1 MPNSAAISAA
11 AIAIQNNVDEERLST
26 VPRAAHGPKAAY
38 RRPYKGG
45 INFRTPIVKVSRF
58 SRKAVFGRPVAV
70 VSQSH
75 RRAIQSVHR
84 TFANRFA
91 MTARP
96 YPETTGQQVEHGRKY
111 GWIDAIVILTVF
123 VLLWLV
129 VALSGDMQVRFDELH
144 PPPLSLDVALIP
156 YYTARTVLRMFV
168 AFAAALLFTLVYG
181 YVAAKSIRARKV
193 MLPLLDILQSVPVLG
208 FLSITVTGFLALF
221 PGSLLGVECASIF
234 AIFTA
239 QAWNMTFG
247 FYHSLITIPAELQ
260 EAATVFRMN
269 RWQRF
274 TRVELPSSAIGLM
287 WNSMMSFGGGWF
299 FVAQSEAISV
309 LNKNIKLPGLG
320 SYMAAAV
327 EAGDTRAAV
336 YAILAMI
343 VTILVVDQFVWRP
356 LVAWA
361 EKFKLEQ
368 TEGKDHPTSW
378 VLDLLQRSYV
388 LAWLSDHVG
397 RGLGRFTERASTL
410 GSDLTQSLSGYTPR
424 PAKIFVRFGSWV
436 AFAAAVCW
444 LIWNAINIA
453 QDIRTDMTGS
463 QMLHVVWLGVL
474 TLLRVV
480 AMTVIATLIWTPIGV
495 WIGLRPRV
503 ARIAQPLAQIA
514 ASFPVNMTFP
524 FIVAFFIAAH
534 IPINWGSVLL
544 MALGT
549 QWYILFNVIA
559 GAMAIPTDLREASAL
574 FGLRRWQLW
583 KTLIIPAIFPFWVTG
598 ALTATGGAWN
608 ASIVAEVAIWG
619 NDRLVADGLG
629 AYIAQVTEKGDQ
641 PAIYFSIMVM
651 AIFVVL
657 INRIVWRRLYDL
669 AERKFKLD

>member
-1 MPNSAAISAA
+1 
-11 AIAIQNNVDEERLST
+11 
-26 VPRAAHGPKAAY
+26 
-38 RRPYKGG
+38 
-45 INFRTPIVKVSRF
+45 
-58 SRKAVFGRPVAV
+58 
-70 VSQSH
+70 
-75 RRAIQSVHR
+75 
-84 TFANRFA
+84 
-91 MTARP
+91 MTARS
-96 YPETTGQQVEHGRKY
+96 YPETTGQQLERGWRH
-111 GWIDAIVILTVF
+111 GWIDAIVVLTVF

-129 VALSGDMQVRFDELH
+129 VVLSGDMQVRFDELH

-156 YYTARTVLRMFV
+156 YYTSRTVLRMFI
-168 AFAAALLFTLVYG
+168 AFAAALVFTLVYG
-181 YVAAKSIRARKV
+181 YIAAKSVRARKV

-247 FYHSLITIPAELQ
+247 FYHSLVTIPAELQ
-260 EAATVFRMN
+260 EAATVYHMN
-269 RWQRF
+269 RWQRL
-274 TRVELPSSAIGLM
+274 TKVELPSSAIGLM

-336 YAILAMI
+336 YAIVAMI
-343 VTILVVDQFVWRP
+343 VTIVVIDQILWRP

-368 TEGKDHPTSW
+368 TEGKDAPTSW

-388 LAWLSDHVG
+388 LAWISAHIG
-397 RGLGRFTERASTL
+397 RGFGHFTERASMLGADVTQTL
-410 GSDLTQSLSGYTPR
+410 AVRTPGI
-424 PAKIFVRFGSWV
+424 AKLLVRGGVWV
-436 AFAAAVCW
+436 AFAAVLVW
-444 LIWNAINIA
+444 LGLTAFDIA
-453 QDIRTDMTGS
+453 QEIRTDMTAP

-474 TLLRVV
+474 TLLRVA

-503 ARIAQPLAQIA
+503 ARLAQPLAQIA

-559 GAMAIPTDLREASAL
+559 GAMAIPTDLREAAAL
-574 FGLRRWQLW
+574 FGLHRWQLW

-608 ASIVAEVAIWG
+608 ASIVAEVASWG
-619 NDRLVADGLG
+619 KDRLVADGLG

-657 INRIVWRRLYDL
+657 INRILWRRLYDL
-669 AERKFKLD
+669 AERRFKLD

>member
-1 MPNSAAISAA
+1 
-11 AIAIQNNVDEERLST
+11 
-26 VPRAAHGPKAAY
+26 
-38 RRPYKGG
+38 
-45 INFRTPIVKVSRF
+45 
-58 SRKAVFGRPVAV
+58 
-70 VSQSH
+70 
-75 RRAIQSVHR
+75 
-84 TFANRFA
+84 
-91 MTARP
+91 MTTRQ
-96 YPETTGQQVEHGRKY
+96 YPETTGQQVTR
-111 GWIDAIVILTVF
+111 GWRPGWVDAIIILATF
-123 VLLWLV
+123 VLLWMLV
-129 VALSGDMQVRFDELH
+129 VMSGDMRVRFDELH

-156 YYTARTVLRMFV
+156 YYTARTVLRMFI
-168 AFAAALLFTLVYG
+168 AFGAALLFTFAYG
-181 YVAAKSIRARKV
+181 YIAAKSVRARKV

-221 PGSLLGVECASIF
+221 PGSMLGVECASIF

-247 FYHSLITIPAELQ
+247 FYHSVITIPAELQ
-260 EAATVFRMN
+260 EVASVYRMN

-274 TRVELPSSAIGLM
+274 TKVELPFSAIGLM

-320 SYMAAAV
+320 SYMAAAA

-336 YAILAMI
+336 YAIVAMI
-343 VTILVVDQFVWRP
+343 VTIVVIDQILWRP

-368 TEGKDHPTSW
+368 TEGKDNPTSW
-378 VLDLLQRSYV
+378 VLDLLRRSYV

-397 RGLGRFTERASTL
+397 GAVARFSERASAL
-410 GSDLTQSLSGYTPR
+410 GSDLAQTISGRTPA
-424 PAKIFVRFGSWV
+424 PAKVFLRIGFWV
-436 AFAAAVCW
+436 AVAIAVVW
-444 LIWNAINIA
+444 LVLDAVDIA
-453 QDIRTDMTGS
+453 QEIKTDMSGA

-480 AMTVIATLIWTPIGV
+480 AMTAIATLIWTPIGV

-514 ASFPVNMTFP
+514 ASFPANMTFP
-524 FIVAFFIAAH
+524 FIVAFFISTH
-534 IPINWGSVLL
+534 IPINLGSVLL

-559 GAMAIPTDLREASAL
+559 GAMAIPTDLREASVL

-598 ALTATGGAWN
+598 ALTASGGAWN
-608 ASIVAEVAIWG
+608 ASIVAEVASWG
-619 NDRLVADGLG
+619 KDRLVADGLG

-651 AIFVVL
+651 AFFVVVV
-657 INRIVWRRLYDL
+657 NRVLWRRLYDL

>member
-1 MPNSAAISAA
+1 M
-11 AIAIQNNVDEERLST
+11 T
-26 VPRAAHGPKAAY
+26 TRA
-38 RRPYKGG
+38 
-45 INFRTPIVKVSRF
+45 
-58 SRKAVFGRPVAV
+58 
-70 VSQSH
+70 
-75 RRAIQSVHR
+75 
-84 TFANRFA
+84 
-91 MTARP
+91 
-96 YPETTGQQVEHGRKY
+96 YPETTGQQVERGWRF
-111 GWIDAIVILTVF
+111 GWIDAIVILAVF
-123 VLLWLV
+123 ALLWLII
-129 VALSGDMQVRFDELH
+129 ALSGDMRVQFDEVH
-144 PPPLSLDVALIP
+144 APPLSLEVARIP
-156 YYTARTVLRMFV
+156 YYTARTVLRMFI
-168 AFAAALLFTLVYG
+168 AFAAALLFTFTYG
-181 YVAAKSIRARKV
+181 YIAAKSVRGRKI

-247 FYHSLITIPAELQ
+247 FYHSLITIPTELQ
-260 EAATVFRMN
+260 EAASVYQLN

-274 TRVELPSSAIGLM
+274 TKVEVPSSAIGLM

-327 EAGDTRAAV
+327 EAGNTRAAI
-336 YAILAMI
+336 YAIVAMI
-343 VTILVVDQFVWRP
+343 ASIVVLDQLLWRP

-368 TEGKDHPTSW
+368 TEGKDNPTSW

-397 RGLGRFTERASTL
+397 GALGRFSQRASEL
-410 GSDLTQSLSGYTPR
+410 SSDLTHSISGRTPGPVKTVLR
-424 PAKIFVRFGSWV
+424 LAMWIVAGLGVGWLVLDAIGIAKE
-436 AFAAAVCW
+436 
-444 LIWNAINIA
+444 
-453 QDIRTDMTGS
+453 IRTDMTGAE
-463 QMLHVVWLGVL
+463 MLRVVGLGVL
-474 TLLRVV
+474 TLLRVL
-480 AMTVIATLIWTPIGV
+480 AMSVIATLIWTPIGV

-524 FIVAFFIAAH
+524 FIVALFISTH
-534 IPINWGSVLL
+534 IPINVGSVLL

-559 GAMAIPTDLREASAL
+559 GAMAMPSDLREAATL
-574 FGLRRWQLW
+574 FGLRGWRLW

-598 ALTATGGAWN
+598 ALTASGGAWN
-608 ASIVAEVAIWG
+608 ASIVAEVASWG
-619 NDRLVADGLG
+619 KEKLVADGLG

-651 AIFVVL
+651 AVFVVA
-657 INRIVWRRLYDL
+657 INRAFWRRLYDL
-669 AERKFKLD
+669 AERKFKLE

>member
-1 MPNSAAISAA
+1 
-11 AIAIQNNVDEERLST
+11 V
-26 VPRAAHGPKAAY
+26 
-38 RRPYKGG
+38 
-45 INFRTPIVKVSRF
+45 
-58 SRKAVFGRPVAV
+58 
-70 VSQSH
+70 
-75 RRAIQSVHR
+75 
-84 TFANRFA
+84 
-91 MTARP
+91 TARP
-96 YPETTGQQVEHGRKY
+96 YPETTGQQVARGWRN
-111 GWIDAIVILTVF
+111 GWIDAIVVLSTI

-129 VALSGDMQVRFDELH
+129 VVLGGDMRVRFDELN

-156 YYTARTVLRMFV
+156 YYTARTVLRMFL
-168 AFAAALLFTLVYG
+168 AFAAALLFTFVYG
-181 YVAAKSIRARKV
+181 YIAAKSVRARKV

-260 EAATVFRMN
+260 EAATVYKLN
-269 RWQRF
+269 GWQRF
-274 TRVELPSSAIGLM
+274 TKVELPSSAIGLM

-320 SYMAAAV
+320 SYMAATV

-336 YAILAMI
+336 YAIVAMI
-343 VTILVVDQFVWRP
+343 VTIVVIDQLVWRP

-368 TEGKDHPTSW
+368 VEGKDSPTSW
-378 VLDLLQRSYV
+378 LLDLLQHSYV

-397 RGLGRFTERASTL
+397 NAVGRFSESASAL
-410 GSDLTQSLSGYTPR
+410 GSDLTRTISGRTPA
-424 PAKIFVRFGSWV
+424 PAKSLLRIGLWV
-436 AFAAAVCW
+436 LAVFAMGW
-444 LIWNAINIA
+444 LILDAIGIA
-453 QDIRTDMTGS
+453 QQIRTDMSGS

-480 AMTVIATLIWTPIGV
+480 GMSILATLIWTPIGV

-524 FIVAFFIAAH
+524 FIVAFFIFAH
-534 IPINWGSVLL
+534 IPINLGSVLL

-559 GAMAIPTDLREASAL
+559 GAMAIPTDLREAAAL
-574 FGLRRWQLW
+574 FGLHRWQLW

-608 ASIVAEVAIWG
+608 ASIVAEVATWG
-619 NDRLVADGLG
+619 NDKLVADGLG
-629 AYIAQVTEKGDQ
+629 AYIAQVTEQGDQ

-651 AIFVVL
+651 AFFVVV
-657 INRIVWRRLYDL
+657 INRFFWRRLYDL
-669 AERKFKLD
+669 AERKYKLD

>member
-1 MPNSAAISAA
+1 
-11 AIAIQNNVDEERLST
+11 
-26 VPRAAHGPKAAY
+26 
-38 RRPYKGG
+38 
-45 INFRTPIVKVSRF
+45 
-58 SRKAVFGRPVAV
+58 
-70 VSQSH
+70 
-75 RRAIQSVHR
+75 
-84 TFANRFA
+84 
-91 MTARP
+91 MTARA
-96 YPETTGQQVEHGRKY
+96 YPETTGQQVARPWRH
-111 GWIDAIVILTVF
+111 GWIDALVILAIF
-123 VLLWLV
+123 VLLWMLV
-129 VALSGDMQVRFDELH
+129 VLGGDMRARFDELS
-144 PPPLSLDVALIP
+144 PPALSLDVALIP
-156 YYTARTVLRMFV
+156 YYTARTVLRMFI
-168 AFAAALLFTLVYG
+168 AFGAALLFTFTYG
-181 YVAAKSIRARKV
+181 YVAAKSVRARKV
-193 MLPLLDILQSVPVLG
+193 MLPVLDILQSVPVLG

-247 FYHSLITIPAELQ
+247 FYHSMITIPSEMQ
-260 EAATVFRMN
+260 EAASVYRMN

-274 TRVELPSSAIGLM
+274 TKVELPFSAIGLM

-299 FVAQSEAISV
+299 FVAQSEAITV

-336 YAILAMI
+336 YAIAAMI
-343 VTILVVDQFVWRP
+343 TTIVVLDQVLWRP

-368 TEGKDHPTSW
+368 TEGKDNPTSW

-388 LAWLSDHVG
+388 LDWLGNHVG
-397 RGLGRFTERASTL
+397 RVTARFSDRASML
-410 GSDLTQSLSGYTPR
+410 GSDLTQAISGRTPA
-424 PAKIFVRFGSWV
+424 PAKVMLN
-436 AFAAAVCW
+436 AAVWVLAAVSVAW
-444 LIWNAINIA
+444 LVVDAIEIA
-453 QDIRTDMTGS
+453 RRIRTEMTVP

-474 TLLRVV
+474 TLLRVA
-480 AMTVIATLIWTPIGV
+480 AMTVLATLIWTPIGV

-524 FIVAFFIAAH
+524 FIVAFFIWSG
-534 IPINWGSVLL
+534 ISMNLGSVLL

-559 GAMAIPTDLREASAL
+559 GAMAIPTDLREASLL

-583 KTLIIPAIFPFWVTG
+583 RTLIIPAIFPFWVTG

-608 ASIVAEVAIWG
+608 ASIVAEVATWG
-619 NDRLVADGLG
+619 KTRLVADGLG
-629 AYIAQVTEKGDQ
+629 ANIAEVTEKGDL
-641 PAIYFSIMVM
+641 PAIYFSIVVM
-651 AIFVVL
+651 AVFVVAV
-657 INRIVWRRLYDL
+657 NRVLWRRLYDL
-669 AERKFKLD
+669 AERKYKLE

>member
-1 MPNSAAISAA
+1 
-11 AIAIQNNVDEERLST
+11 V
-26 VPRAAHGPKAAY
+26 
-38 RRPYKGG
+38 
-45 INFRTPIVKVSRF
+45 
-58 SRKAVFGRPVAV
+58 
-70 VSQSH
+70 
-75 RRAIQSVHR
+75 
-84 TFANRFA
+84 
-91 MTARP
+91 TARP
-96 YPETTGQQVEHGRKY
+96 YPETTGQQVERGWRF
-111 GWIDAIVILTVF
+111 GWIDALVILAIF
-123 VLLWLV
+123 VLLWLLV
-129 VALSGDMQVRFDELH
+129 VLSGDMRVRFDELN
-144 PPPLSLDVALIP
+144 PPPLSLDLAFIP
-156 YYTARTVLRMFV
+156 YYTARTVLRMFI
-168 AFAAALLFTLVYG
+168 AFAAALLFTFTYG
-181 YVAAKSIRARKV
+181 YIAAKSVRARKV

-260 EAATVFRMN
+260 EAATVYRMN

-274 TRVELPSSAIGLM
+274 TKVEVPSSAIGLM

-336 YAILAMI
+336 YAIGAMI
-343 VTILVVDQFVWRP
+343 FTIVVIDQLVWRP

-368 TEGKDHPTSW
+368 TEGKDNPTSW

-388 LAWLSDHVG
+388 LDWLSDHVG
-397 RGLGRFTERASTL
+397 RAIGRLSERASTL
-410 GSDLTQSLSGYTPR
+410 GSDLTQTITGHTPE
-424 PAKIFVRFGSWV
+424 PAKWLLRIGLWV
-436 AFAAAVCW
+436 AVAAGVAW
-444 LIWNAINIA
+444 LVFDAIDIA
-453 QDIRTDMTGS
+453 QQIRTDMTVT
-463 QMLHVVWLGVL
+463 QMLDVVWLGML

-480 AMTVIATLIWTPIGV
+480 AMSIIATLIWTPIGV

-524 FIVAFFIAAH
+524 FIVAFFISTH
-534 IPINWGSVLL
+534 ISINFGSVLL

-559 GAMAIPTDLREASAL
+559 GAMAIPTDMREAATL
-574 FGLRRWQLW
+574 FGLPRWQVW
-583 KTLIIPAIFPFWVTG
+583 KKLIIPAIFPFWVTG

-608 ASIVAEVAIWG
+608 ASIVAEVASWG
-619 NDRLVADGLG
+619 NDKLVADGLG

-641 PAIYFSIMVM
+641 PAIYFSIIVM
-651 AIFVVL
+651 AVFVVV
-657 INRIVWRRLYDL
+657 INRVFWRRLYDL
-669 AERKFKLD
+669 AEGKFKLD

>member
-1 MPNSAAISAA
+1 M
-11 AIAIQNNVDEERLST
+11 
-26 VPRAAHGPKAAY
+26 
-38 RRPYKGG
+38 
-45 INFRTPIVKVSRF
+45 TP
-58 SRKAVFGRPVAV
+58 
-70 VSQSH
+70 
-75 RRAIQSVHR
+75 
-84 TFANRFA
+84 
-91 MTARP
+91 RP
-96 YPETTGQQVEHGRKY
+96 YPETTGQQIEHGARF
-111 GWIDAIVILTVF
+111 GWIDVIVILSVF
-123 VLLWLV
+123 VLLWLLV
-129 VALSGDMQVRFDELH
+129 VLSGDMQVRFDELH
-144 PPPLSLDVALIP
+144 AAPLSLDVVHIP
-156 YYTARTVLRMFV
+156 YYTARTVLRMFL
-168 AFAAALLFTLVYG
+168 AFFAALLFTLVYG
-181 YVAAKSIRARKV
+181 YIAAKSVRARKL

-247 FYHSLITIPAELQ
+247 FYHSLVTIPAELQ
-260 EAATVFRMN
+260 EAATVYHMN

-309 LNKNIKLPGLG
+309 MNKNIKLPGLG
-320 SYMAAAV
+320 SYMAAAM
-327 EAGDTRAAV
+327 EAGDTRAAL
-336 YAILAMI
+336 YAIVAMI
-343 VTILVVDQFVWRP
+343 VTIVVVDQLLWRP

-368 TEGKDHPTSW
+368 TGGKDSPKSW
-378 VLDLLQRSYV
+378 VLELLQRSYV
-388 LAWLSDHVG
+388 LTWLSDHVG
-397 RGLGRFTERASTL
+397 RGFGRATERASTL
-410 GSDLTQSLSGYTPR
+410 GADFTQSLSGHTPR
-424 PAKIFVRFGSWV
+424 PARILVRLGVWI
-436 AFAAAVCW
+436 ALAAGIGW
-444 LIWNAINIA
+444 LIFNTIDIA
-453 QDIRTDMTGS
+453 QQIRTDMTRA

-474 TLLRVV
+474 TLLRVS

-534 IPINWGSVLL
+534 ISINWGSILL

-574 FGLRRWQLW
+574 FGLPRWELW

-608 ASIVAEVAIWG
+608 ASIVAEVASWG
-619 NDRLVADGLG
+619 KDRLVADGLG
-629 AYIAQVTEKGDQ
+629 AYIAEVTEKGDQ

-657 INRIVWRRLYDL
+657 INRLLWRRLYDL

>member
-1 MPNSAAISAA
+1 MA
-11 AIAIQNNVDEERLST
+11 E
-26 VPRAAHGPKAAY
+26 
-38 RRPYKGG
+38 
-45 INFRTPIVKVSRF
+45 
-58 SRKAVFGRPVAV
+58 
-70 VSQSH
+70 
-75 RRAIQSVHR
+75 
-84 TFANRFA
+84 
-91 MTARP
+91 RP
-96 YPETTGQQVEHGRKY
+96 YPATTGQQVERGRHY
-111 GWIDAIVILTVF
+111 GWIDAIVILAVL

-129 VALSGDMQVRFDELH
+129 VALGGDMQVRFDELH
-144 PPPLSLDVALIP
+144 PPPLSPDIKYIP
-156 YYTARTVLRMFV
+156 YYTARTVLRMFI
-168 AFAAALLFTLVYG
+168 AFGASLLFTFVYG
-181 YVAAKSIRARKV
+181 YIAAKSLRARKV

-247 FYHSLITIPAELQ
+247 FYHSLITIPTELQ
-260 EAATVFRMN
+260 EAGTVYRMN

-274 TRVELPSSAIGLM
+274 TKIELPSSAIGLM

-299 FVAQSEAISV
+299 FVAQSEAITV
-309 LNKNIKLPGLG
+309 LNKDIKLPGLG
-320 SYMAAAV
+320 SYMKAAV
-327 EAGDTRAAV
+327 DAGDTRAAV
-336 YAILAMI
+336 YAIIAMI
-343 VTILVVDQFVWRP
+343 VTIVVIDQLVWRP

-368 TEGKDHPTSW
+368 TEGKDNPTSW

-397 RGLGRFTERASTL
+397 RALGRFSEHTSVL
-410 GSDLTQSLSGYTPR
+410 GSDIANTISGRTPA
-424 PAKIFVRFGSWV
+424 PAKFALRVGLWV
-436 AFAAAVCW
+436 GGAFALGW
-444 LIWNAINIA
+444 LILDAIDIA
-453 QDIRTDMTGS
+453 QQIKTDMTWT
-463 QMLHVVWLGVL
+463 QMLHVLWLGVL

-480 AMTVIATLIWTPIGV
+480 AMSILATLIWTPIGV

-524 FIVAFFIAAH
+524 FMVAFFIFAH
-534 IPINWGSVLL
+534 IPINWGSILL

-559 GAMAIPTDLREASAL
+559 GAMAIPTDLREAGAM

-583 KTLIIPAIFPFWVTG
+583 KRLIIPAIFPFWVTG

-608 ASIVAEVAIWG
+608 ASIVAEVATWG
-619 NDRLVADGLG
+619 KDKLVADGLG
-629 AYIAQVTEKGDQ
+629 AYITQVTEKGDQ

-651 AIFVVL
+651 ALFVVI
-657 INRIVWRRLYDL
+657 INRVFWRRLYDL

>member
-1 MPNSAAISAA
+1 MNARAYPQTTAQQLEPGS
-11 AIAIQNNVDEERLST
+11 RL
-26 VPRAAHGPKAAY
+26 
-38 RRPYKGG
+38 
-45 INFRTPIVKVSRF
+45 
-58 SRKAVFGRPVAV
+58 
-70 VSQSH
+70 
-75 RRAIQSVHR
+75 
-84 TFANRFA
+84 
-91 MTARP
+91 
-96 YPETTGQQVEHGRKY
+96 
-111 GWIDAIVILTVF
+111 GWIDAIVVLAVF
-123 VLLWLV
+123 VLLWLLV
-129 VALSGDMQVRFDELH
+129 VLTGDMRVRFDELH

-156 YYTARTVLRMFV
+156 YYTARTVLRMFI
-168 AFAAALLFTLVYG
+168 AFAAALLFTFTYG
-181 YVAAKSIRARKV
+181 YVAAKSTRARKV

-260 EAATVFRMN
+260 EAASVYGMN

-274 TRVELPSSAIGLM
+274 TKVELPSSAIGLM

-320 SYMAAAV
+320 SYMAGAV

-336 YAILAMI
+336 YAIVAMI
-343 VTILVVDQFVWRP
+343 ITIVVLDQVLWRP

-368 TEGKDHPTSW
+368 TEGKDSPTSW
-378 VLDLLQRSYV
+378 MLNLLRRSYV
-388 LAWLSDHVG
+388 LAWFSHHVG
-397 RGLGRFTERASTL
+397 RGFGHTSQRASL
-410 GSDLTQSLSGYTPR
+410 LASDLTQTISGRTPPPIKALLR
-424 PAKIFVRFGSWV
+424 IAMWALTVIAV
-436 AFAAAVCW
+436 AW
-444 LIWNAINIA
+444 LIFDAIDIA
-453 QDIRTDMTGS
+453 KEIRTDMTGTE
-463 QMLHVVWLGVL
+463 MLHVVWLGVL
-474 TLLRVV
+474 TLLRVA
-480 AMTVIATLIWTPIGV
+480 AMSVIATLIWTPIGV

-503 ARIAQPLAQIA
+503 ARVAQPLAQIA

-524 FIVAFFIAAH
+524 FIVAFFIATH
-534 IPINWGSVLL
+534 IPINLGSVFL

-559 GAMAIPTDLREASAL
+559 GAMAIPTDLREAATL
-574 FGLRRWQLW
+574 FGLHRWRLW

-598 ALTATGGAWN
+598 AVTATGGAWN
-608 ASIVAEVAIWG
+608 ASIVAEVATWG
-619 NDRLVADGLG
+619 NDKLVADGLG

-641 PAIYFSIMVM
+641 PAIYFSIVVM
-651 AIFVVL
+651 ALFVVA
-657 INRIVWRRLYDL
+657 INRVVWRRLYDL
-669 AERKFKLD
+669 AERRFRLD

>member
-1 MPNSAAISAA
+1 M
-11 AIAIQNNVDEERLST
+11 T
-26 VPRAAHGPKAAY
+26 TRA
-38 RRPYKGG
+38 
-45 INFRTPIVKVSRF
+45 
-58 SRKAVFGRPVAV
+58 
-70 VSQSH
+70 
-75 RRAIQSVHR
+75 
-84 TFANRFA
+84 
-91 MTARP
+91 
-96 YPETTGQQVEHGRKY
+96 YPETTGQQIERGWRF
-111 GWIDAIVILTVF
+111 GWIDAIVILAVF
-123 VLLWLV
+123 ALLWLV
-129 VALSGDMQVRFDELH
+129 IALSGDMRVQFDELH
-144 PPPLSLDVALIP
+144 APPLSLEVARIP
-156 YYTARTVLRMFV
+156 YYTARTVLRMFI
-168 AFAAALLFTLVYG
+168 AFAAALLFTFAYG
-181 YVAAKSIRARKV
+181 YVAAKSVRARKI

-247 FYHSLITIPAELQ
+247 FYHSLITIPSELQ
-260 EAATVFRMN
+260 EAASVYKLN

-274 TRVELPSSAIGLM
+274 TKVELPSSAIGLT

-320 SYMAAAV
+320 SYMAATV
-327 EAGDTRAAV
+327 EAGNTRAAI
-336 YAILAMI
+336 YAIVAMI
-343 VTILVVDQFVWRP
+343 TSIVVLDQLVWRP

-368 TEGKDHPTSW
+368 TEGKDNPTSW

-397 RGLGRFTERASTL
+397 DALGRFSQRASEVT
-410 GSDLTQSLSGYTPR
+410 SDLTQSISGSTPGPVKTSLR
-424 PAKIFVRFGSWV
+424 VAMWIATAIGVGWLVLDAIGIAKE
-436 AFAAAVCW
+436 
-444 LIWNAINIA
+444 
-453 QDIRTDMTGS
+453 IRTDMTGAE
-463 QMLHVVWLGVL
+463 MLRVVGLGTL
-474 TLLRVV
+474 TLLRVL
-480 AMTVIATLIWTPIGV
+480 AMSVLATLIWTPIGV

-524 FIVAFFIAAH
+524 FIVAFFISTH
-534 IPINWGSVLL
+534 IPINVGSVLL

-559 GAMAIPTDLREASAL
+559 GAMAMPSDLREAATL
-574 FGLRRWQLW
+574 FGLRGWRLW

-598 ALTATGGAWN
+598 ALTAAGGAWN
-608 ASIVAEVAIWG
+608 ASIVAEVASWG
-619 NDRLVADGLG
+619 KEKLVADGLG

-651 AIFVVL
+651 AIFVVA
-657 INRIVWRRLYDL
+657 INRAFWRRLYDL
-669 AERKFKLD
+669 AERKFKLE

>member
-1 MPNSAAISAA
+1 
-11 AIAIQNNVDEERLST
+11 V
-26 VPRAAHGPKAAY
+26 
-38 RRPYKGG
+38 
-45 INFRTPIVKVSRF
+45 
-58 SRKAVFGRPVAV
+58 
-70 VSQSH
+70 
-75 RRAIQSVHR
+75 
-84 TFANRFA
+84 
-91 MTARP
+91 TARP
-96 YPETTGQQVEHGRKY
+96 YPETTGQQVVRGWRN
-111 GWIDAIVILTVF
+111 GWIDAIVVLATI

-129 VALSGDMQVRFDELH
+129 VVLGGDMRVRFDELNT
-144 PPPLSLDVALIP
+144 PPLSLDVALIP
-156 YYTARTVLRMFV
+156 YYTARTVLRMFI
-168 AFAAALLFTLVYG
+168 AFAAALLFTFVYG
-181 YVAAKSIRARKV
+181 YIAAKSVRARKV

-260 EAATVFRMN
+260 EVATVYKLN
-269 RWQRF
+269 GWQRF
-274 TRVELPSSAIGLM
+274 TKVELPSSAIGLM

-320 SYMAAAV
+320 SYMAASV

-336 YAILAMI
+336 YAIVAMI
-343 VTILVVDQFVWRP
+343 VSIVVIDQLVWRP

-368 TEGKDHPTSW
+368 VEGKDSPTSW
-378 VLDLLQRSYV
+378 LLDLLQHSYV

-397 RGLGRFTERASTL
+397 NAVGRFSERASAL
-410 GSDLTQSLSGYTPR
+410 GSDLTRTISGRTPA
-424 PAKIFVRFGSWV
+424 PAKSLLRIGLWVLAVFGIG
-436 AFAAAVCW
+436 W
-444 LIWNAINIA
+444 LILDAIGIA
-453 QDIRTDMTGS
+453 QQIRTDMSGS

-480 AMTVIATLIWTPIGV
+480 GMSILATLIWTPIGV

-524 FIVAFFIAAH
+524 FIVAFFIFAH
-534 IPINWGSVLL
+534 IPINLGSVLL

-559 GAMAIPTDLREASAL
+559 GAMAIPTDLREAAAL
-574 FGLRRWQLW
+574 FGLHRWQLW

-608 ASIVAEVAIWG
+608 ASIVAEVATWG
-619 NDRLVADGLG
+619 NDKLVADGLG
-629 AYIAQVTEKGDQ
+629 AYIAQVTEQGDQ

-651 AIFVVL
+651 AFFVVV
-657 INRIVWRRLYDL
+657 INRFFWRRLYDL
-669 AERKFKLD
+669 AERKYKLE

>member
-1 MPNSAAISAA
+1 MTS
-11 AIAIQNNVDEERLST
+11 
-26 VPRAAHGPKAAY
+26 RA
-38 RRPYKGG
+38 
-45 INFRTPIVKVSRF
+45 
-58 SRKAVFGRPVAV
+58 
-70 VSQSH
+70 
-75 RRAIQSVHR
+75 
-84 TFANRFA
+84 
-91 MTARP
+91 
-96 YPETTGQQVEHGRKY
+96 YPETTGQQVASGWRY
-111 GWIDAIVILTVF
+111 GWIDAIVIVTVF
-123 VLLWLV
+123 VLLWLL
-129 VALSGDMQVRFDELH
+129 VALSGDMRVRFDELH
-144 PPPLSLDVALIP
+144 PPPLALDVARIP
-156 YYTARTVLRMFV
+156 YYTARTVLRMFI
-168 AFAAALLFTLVYG
+168 AFAAALMFTFIYG
-181 YVAAKSIRARKV
+181 YIAAKSVRARKI

-247 FYHSLITIPAELQ
+247 FYHSVITIPAELQ
-260 EAATVFRMN
+260 EVASVYRMN

-274 TRVELPSSAIGLM
+274 TKVELPSSAIGLT

-336 YAILAMI
+336 YAIIAMI
-343 VTILVVDQFVWRP
+343 ATIVIVDQLLWRP
-356 LVAWA
+356 LVAWV

-368 TEGKDHPTSW
+368 TEAKDNPTSW
-378 VLDLLQRSYV
+378 VLNLLQRSYV
-388 LAWLSDHVG
+388 LPWISNHVG
-397 RGLGRFTERASTL
+397 HGFGRFSERASTL
-410 GSDLTQSLSGYTPR
+410 GKDLTHSISGQMSP
-424 PAKIFVRFGSWV
+424 PAKLLLRVGLWV
-436 AFAAAVCW
+436 VGAIAVGW
-444 LIWNAINIA
+444 LILDAIDIA
-453 QDIRTDMTGS
+453 QEIRTDMTGS

-480 AMTVIATLIWTPIGV
+480 AMSVIATLIWTPIGV

-503 ARIAQPLAQIA
+503 ARVAQPLAQIA

-524 FIVAFFIAAH
+524 FIVAFFVSTH
-534 IPINWGSVLL
+534 IPINLGSVLL

-559 GAMAIPTDLREASAL
+559 GAMAIPTDLREAAAL
-574 FGLRRWQLW
+574 FGLHRWQLW

-598 ALTATGGAWN
+598 AVTATGGAWN
-608 ASIVAEVAIWG
+608 ASIVAEVATWG
-619 NDRLVADGLG
+619 KDKLIADGLG

-641 PAIYFSIMVM
+641 PAIYFSIIVM
-651 AIFVVL
+651 AFFVVV
-657 INRIVWRRLYDL
+657 INRLVWRRLYAL